1 MPQALPSSPLPQP
14 ASCPSLNSIAVQ
26 AIKYAIDSN
35 PDNAGLQEKAC
46 AALRCLADGSAANAA
61 ILIEEGCGT
70 SLIEVHPTPPPSPP
84 FTLLRAL
91 GR

>member
-1 MPQALPSSPLPQP
+1 M
-14 ASCPSLNSIAVQ
+14 Q

-70 SLIEVHPTPPPSPP
+70 SLIEVHPTPPLSPP
-84 FTLLRAL
+84 FTLLLRAL